1 MTDVT
6 QAHVDLAALCGFLA
20 GCSKEGPSVSQWMLI
35 QKRANRIL
43 DDLARGEMI
52 VTGSDVG
59 PISFDELL
67 KGSRDDRG

>member
-20 GCSKEGPSVSQWMLI
+20 GCSKEGPSAMQWMLI
-35 QKRANRIL
+35 QKRANQL
-43 DDLARGEMI
+43 FDDLARGEII

-67 KGSRDDRG
+67 KGSRDDRD